1 MEFRDNGEYGLFDF
15 EGFDKEGKKLIVA
28 TQFGIDSG
36 VKIGAWQ
43 NPVRIE
49 ISDIPDLIRVL
60 KIVYNNNSDQWK
72 H

>member
-1 MEFRDNGEYGLFDF
+1 MEFRDNGEYGLFHF
-15 EGFDKEGKKLIVA
+15 EGFDKEGKKLILE
-28 TQFGIDSG
+28 TQFGTDSG
-36 VKIGAWQ
+36 VKIGSWQ

-72 H
+72 L